1 MAGETVKTEAVCLGI
16 RPWSRTS
23 HVVTWLTPTGKV
35 TTVVKGA
42 VRPKSAFLGQYDANY
57 TCEIVYYA
65 GGRGDVHA
73 LRECTP
79 LNLREGLRGR
89 YRACVLAEY
98 FRFLCGRLAPT
109 GPDAADWFTLLV
121 RALDELAGD
130 SPQKTGDSPQVVGD
144 SPSHLGDSPLKL
156 VRFEL
161 EVLKLA
167 GLSPDFSGFDA
178 SAAWMPFSVETGSF
192 TAAGSCRTIRIVRET
207 AEFLNNPRILPKNQN
222 TPLDAARVLGVFYQF
237 HLDSASDV
245 RRSVLRI
252 ISNIE

>member
-23 HVVTWLTPTGKV
+23 HIVTWLTGHGRV

-42 VRPKSAFLGQYDANY
+42 VRPKSAFLGQYDVNY

-79 LNLREGLRGR
+79 LKLRETLRGR

-98 FRFLCGRLAPT
+98 FRFLCGRLTPT
-109 GPDAADWFTLLV
+109 GEEAAAWFRLLDG
-121 RALDELAGD
+121 ALDGLQAEDRRLV
-130 SPQKTGDSPQVVGD
+130 QT
-144 SPSHLGDSPLKL
+144 L

-161 EVLKLA
+161 DVLRLA
-167 GLSPDFSGFDA
+167 GLAPDFTGFDPA
-178 SAAWMPFSVETGSF
+178 AEWSAFSVETGSF
-192 TAAGSCRTIRIVRET
+192 AAAEDARRLRIARET
-207 AEFLNNPRILPKNQN
+207 ADFLANPRQIVKNSQI
-222 TPLDAARVLGVFYQF
+222 PLDAARVIGVFYQF
-237 HLDSASDV
+237 HLDSASEV
-245 RRSVLRI
+245 RRSVLKI
-252 ISNIE
+252 ISENE

>member
-1 MAGETVKTEAVCLGI
+1 MAGETVKAEAVCLGV

-23 HVVTWLTPTGKV
+23 HVVTWLTTSGRI

-42 VRPKSAFLGQYDANY
+42 VRPKSQFLGQYDVNY

-79 LNLREGLRGR
+79 MVLREGLRGR
-89 YRACVLAEY
+89 YRAAVLAEY

-109 GPDAADWFTLLV
+109 GAEAADWLRLLE
-121 RALDELAGD
+121 RALDALAGGAD
-130 SPQKTGDSPQVVGD
+130 GMV
-144 SPSHLGDSPLKL
+144 LAL

-161 EVLKLA
+161 DVLRLA
-167 GLSPDFSGFDA
+167 GLAPDFSGFDPLA
-178 SAAWMPFSVETGSF
+178 DKSSFSIETGAFS
-192 TAAGSCRTIRIVRET
+192 TESGARCIRIGRET
-207 AEFLNNPRILPKNQN
+207 AKFLANPIETPENAHA
-222 TPLDAARVLGVFYQF
+222 PLDAARVIGVFYQF
-237 HLDSASDV
+237 HVDTVSDV

-252 ISNIE
+252 LSNTEQGKTTK

>member
-23 HVVTWLTPTGKV
+23 HIVTWLTGQGRV

-42 VRPKSAFLGQYDANY
+42 VRPKSAFLGQYDVNY
-57 TCEIVYYA
+57 TCEIIYYA

-79 LNLREGLRGR
+79 LKLREALRGR

-109 GPDAADWFTLLV
+109 GSEAAAWFRLLDG
-121 RALDELAGD
+121 ALDGLQSED
-130 SPQKTGDSPQVVGD
+130 R
-144 SPSHLGDSPLKL
+144 HLVQTL

-161 EVLKLA
+161 DVLLLA
-167 GLSPDFSGFDA
+167 GLAPDFSGFDPA
-178 SAAWMPFSVETGSF
+178 AEWSAFSVETGSF
-192 TAAGSCRTIRIVRET
+192 TAAEDARRIRIARET
-207 AEFLNNPRILPKNQN
+207 ADFLANPRQIAKNAKI
-222 TPLDAARVLGVFYQF
+222 PLDAARVIGVFYQF
-237 HLDSASDV
+237 HLDSASEV
-245 RRSVLRI
+245 RRSVLKI
-252 ISNIE
+252 ISENE